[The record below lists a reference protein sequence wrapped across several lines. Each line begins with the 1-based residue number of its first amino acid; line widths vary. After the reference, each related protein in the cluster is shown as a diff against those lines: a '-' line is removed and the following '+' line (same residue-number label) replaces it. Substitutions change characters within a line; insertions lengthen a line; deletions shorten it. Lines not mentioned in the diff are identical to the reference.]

1 MVAIRASEADDFLRR
16 LPAGFAAVL
25 LFGTDSGLIR
35 ERAVALVRAV
45 AGSLDDPFNLA
56 RIEETALAADPGLL
70 ADEFNAL
77 SFTGGRRVIWV
88 KDADRTFLRAVE
100 PLLRLAAGSNLI
112 IAEAGNLAKSAPL
125 RSLFEKSRNACA
137 IACYEESE
145 GELRRLVETEA
156 AAAGLAIEP
165 EAERLLV
172 GLLSDDWL
180 MSRSEIAKLL
190 LYVAGS
196 SVITAADVEA
206 VCGDNSARSVDGLID
221 AVMEGDMPGCD
232 RMLEAL
238 ILSGTAPGQILSAVA
253 SHIARLQQFRGAMD
267 RGRSQEDAIRA
278 SKPPLFFKRHDPI
291 RRQLRLW
298 DQKSLAAAGT
308 TLAGAVR
315 ATREQPALDHAIT
328 SRALLALTRSALAR
342 RNSVI

>member
-1 MVAIRASEADDFLRR
+1 
-16 LPAGFAAVL
+16 
-25 LFGTDSGLIR
+25 
-35 ERAVALVRAV
+35 
-45 AGSLDDPFNLA
+45 
-56 RIEETALAADPGLL
+56 
-70 ADEFNAL
+70 
-77 SFTGGRRVIWV
+77 V

-145 GELRRLVETEA
+145 GELRRLVQTEA
-156 AAAGLAIEP
+156 AAAGLVVEP
-165 EAERLLV
+165 DAERLLV

-180 MSRSEIAKLL
+180 MSRSEIAKLM
-190 LYVAGS
+190 LYAAGR
-196 SVITAADVEA
+196 SVITVADVEA
-206 VCGDNSARSVDGLID
+206 VCDDNSARNVDGLID

-238 ILSGTAPGQILSAVA
+238 VLSGTAPGQVLSAVA
-253 SHIARLQQFRGAMD
+253 SHVARLQLFRAAMD
-267 RGRSQEDAIRA
+267 RGRSPEEAIRA
-278 SKPPLFFKRHDPI
+278 SKPPLFFKRHDPV

-298 DQKSLAAAGT
+298 DQKGLAAAGT

-315 ATREQPALDHAIT
+315 ATREQPGLDHAIS
-328 SRALLALTRSALAR
+328 SRALLGVTRSALVR